1 MALADS
7 DFSRLRTKIKIVKNF
22 IKGIGGVVVDDVWIW
37 RKWEDRLMTIE
48 LEGNGMIPTVG
59 PSWVGWLV
67 GWNGMDGIV
76 SAIGFGGMGLN
87 LGNGLGNGGVLVHGQ
102 SVQKIRYIH
111 RA

>member
-1 MALADS
+1 MLLMMMM
-7 DFSRLRTKIKIVKNF
+7 FGF
-22 IKGIGGVVVDDVWIW
+22 GG
-37 RKWEDRLMTIE
+37 KCEDRLMAIE
-48 LEGNGMIPTVG
+48 LDGDGMIFRSQLG
-59 PSWVGWLV
+59 RLV
-67 GWNGMDGIV
+67 GRLDGMDGIV